1 MSTLREIG
9 NKLFKEDLS
18 SQKVE
23 LALMDDI
30 KALIGK
36 YKPLDEAAK
45 GAANKAKNGL
55 IAYSDNIRAAYQNA
69 KNAVDMIDELDK
81 KTKDLGLADAG
92 LGGYKKELQ
101 VKVSEYNSLFK
112 KIDTIYKSL

>member
-9 NKLFKEDLS
+9 NKLFKEELS
-18 SQKVE
+18 TQKVE
-23 LALMDDI
+23 LALMDEV

-36 YKPLDEAAK
+36 YKPLDDAAK

-55 IAYSDNIRAAYQNA
+55 IAYSDNIRAALQNA
-69 KNAVDMIDELDK
+69 KNAVDLINELDK

-101 VKVSEYNSLFK
+101 GKVNEYNALFK
-112 KIDTIYKSL
+112 KVDAIYKSL